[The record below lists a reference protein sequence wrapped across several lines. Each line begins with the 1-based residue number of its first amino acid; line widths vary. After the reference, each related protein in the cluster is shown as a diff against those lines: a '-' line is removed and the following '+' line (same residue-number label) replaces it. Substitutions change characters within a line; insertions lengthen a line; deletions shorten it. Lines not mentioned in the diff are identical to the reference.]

1 MSAQLAEAIFVFEMH
16 WYWTVVV
23 VINEKDKAQD
33 LVYYLVYESAAR
45 RQCVRTT
52 NPAASRSGE
61 AAAEL
66 PGLKFNPRSRAAV
79 STTRR

>member
-33 LVYYLVYESAAR
+33 LVYYLCMN
-45 RQCVRTT
+45 RQ
-52 NPAASRSGE
+52 
-61 AAAEL
+61 
-66 PGLKFNPRSRAAV
+66 PGDNA
-79 STTRR
+79 